1 MLFQSVI
8 HDSENAINDFR
19 IKKKPGNLQA
29 PIYIQLSAQNKQRE
43 KQTNEGTNSQ
53 RKETGTKYFHKLNI
67 L

>member
-1 MLFQSVI
+1 MIL
-8 HDSENAINDFR
+8 EL
-19 IKKKPGNLQA
+19 KKPGNLQA